1 VEIKSA
7 ADELKRNNKTELMKK
22 TIALLTGGTTGEWVI
37 SVKSAATIAQ
47 NLDPD
52 KFEVYKLMLTQ
63 QGWFYEPADSVK
75 IEVDRNDFSLTIQG
89 RKIKFDG
96 VFIAIHG
103 SPGEDGK
110 LQGYFDMLSLP
121 YTTCDALTSAITMNK
136 GYTKAIVQDIENLN
150 VARSAQIF
158 EGGAYALEDLK
169 QDLKL
174 PYFVKPNNG
183 GSSIGMSKVNLA
195 DDLDAAVERAFHEDS
210 QVLIEEFISGRE
222 FTVGVVKLDGQVTV
236 LPVTEVETAK
246 EFFDFEA
253 KYTPGVAT
261 ETTPAP
267 LRVETRERVEQ
278 IAKAVYSKLNCRG
291 VVRIDFILSG
301 DEGDFYFIEI
311 NTIPGQTATSFIPQQ
326 VAAMGMKLND
336 FYTKLVRE
344 TIG

>member
-1 VEIKSA
+1 
-7 ADELKRNNKTELMKK
+7 MKK

-37 SVKSAATIAQ
+37 SVKSAATIAH
-47 NLDPD
+47 NLDTD
-52 KFEVYKLMLTQ
+52 KFEVYKIMLTQ

-75 IEVDRNDFSLTIQG
+75 IEVDRNDFSLTIKG
-89 RKIKFDG
+89 RKITFDG

-110 LQGYFDMLSLP
+110 LQGYFDMLGLP

-136 GYTKAIVQDIENLN
+136 GYSKSIVQDIPELH
-150 VARSAQIF
+150 VAKSAQVFKNAKYSLPAIK
-158 EGGAYALEDLK
+158 EALR
-169 QDLKL
+169 L

-183 GSSIGMSKVNLA
+183 GSSIGMSKVKNQY
-195 DDLDAAVERAFHEDS
+195 DLQSAIDKAFKEDS
-210 QVLIEEFISGRE
+210 QILIEEFIEGRE
-222 FTVGVVKLDGQVTV
+222 FTVGVVKLDGKITV
-236 LPVTEVETAK
+236 LPATEVETAK

-267 LRVETRERVEQ
+267 MRPETRLRVEE
-278 IAKAVYSKLNCRG
+278 IATAIYLKLNCRG
-291 VVRIDFILSG
+291 VVRIDFILTG
-301 DEGDFYFIEI
+301 DEADFYFIEI

-326 VAAMGMKLND
+326 VAAAGIRLND
-336 FYTKLVRE
+336 FYTKLIKE

>member
-1 VEIKSA
+1 
-7 ADELKRNNKTELMKK
+7 MKK
-22 TIALLTGGTTGEWVI
+22 IIALLTGGTTGEWVV
-37 SVKSAATIAQ
+37 SVKSAATIGQ
-47 NLDPD
+47 NLDAD
-52 KFEVYKLMLTQ
+52 KFEVYKIMLTQ

-110 LQGYFDMLSLP
+110 LQGYFDMLGLP
-121 YTTCDALTSAITMNK
+121 YTTCDAMTSAITMNK
-136 GYTKAIVQDIENLN
+136 GYTKAIVQDIDQLN

-158 EGGAYALEDLK
+158 KSSPYDIAQLK
-169 QDLKL
+169 RDLKL

-183 GSSIGMSKVNLA
+183 GSSIGMSKVNHA
-195 DDLDAAVERAFHEDS
+195 DDLQAAIDKAFNEDS
-210 QVLIEEFISGRE
+210 QILIEEFISGRE
-222 FTVGVVKLDGQVTV
+222 FTVGVVKLDGKITV
-236 LPVTEVETAK
+236 LPATEVETAK

-261 ETTPAP
+261 ETTPAK
-267 LRVETRERVEQ
+267 LRPETRDRVAK
-278 IAKAVYSKLNCRG
+278 IAEAVYMKLNCKG

-301 DEGDFYFIEI
+301 DEADFYFIEI

>member
-1 VEIKSA
+1 
-7 ADELKRNNKTELMKK
+7 MKK
-22 TIALLTGGTTGEWVI
+22 TIALLTGGTTGEWVV

-47 NLDPD
+47 NLDTS
-52 KFEVYKLMLTQ
+52 KFDVYKIMLTH

-75 IEVDRNDFSLTIQG
+75 IEVDRNDFSLTIKG
-89 RKIKFDG
+89 RKIMFEG

-110 LQGYFDMLSLP
+110 LQGYFDMLNIP

-136 GYTKAIVQDIENLN
+136 GYTKAVVQNIDQLN
-150 VARSAQIF
+150 VAKSAQIF
-158 EGGAYALEDLK
+158 KNVPYDLIQLK
-169 QDLKL
+169 KDLKL

-183 GSSIGMSKVNLA
+183 GSSIGMSKVSHGN
-195 DDLDAAVERAFHEDS
+195 DLEAALEKAFHEDN
-210 QVLIEEFISGRE
+210 QILIEEFISGRE
-222 FTVGVVKLDGQVTV
+222 FTVGVVKLDGKIKV
-236 LPVTEVETAK
+236 LPITEVETAK

-261 ETTPAP
+261 ETTPAAVKP
-267 LRVETRERVEQ
+267 ATRDRVAK
-278 IAKAVYSKLNCRG
+278 IAEAVYVKLNCRG
-291 VVRIDFILSG
+291 VVRIDFILTE

-311 NTIPGQTATSFIPQQ
+311 NTIPGQTSTSFIPQQ

-336 FYTKLVRE
+336 FYTKLIKE

>member
-1 VEIKSA
+1 
-7 ADELKRNNKTELMKK
+7 MKK
-22 TIALLTGGTTGEWVI
+22 TIALLTGGTTGEWVV

-47 NLDPD
+47 NLDAN
-52 KFEVYKLMLTQ
+52 KFDVYKIMLTQ

-75 IEVDRNDFSLTIQG
+75 IEVDRNDFSITIKG
-89 RKIKFDG
+89 RKIMFEG

-103 SPGEDGK
+103 APGEDGK
-110 LQGYFDMLSLP
+110 LQGYFDMLNIP

-136 GYTKAIVQDIENLN
+136 GYTKAIVQGIDQLH
-150 VARSAQIF
+150 VAKSAQIF
-158 EGGAYALEDLK
+158 KNAPYDLTQLK
-169 QDLKL
+169 KDLKL

-183 GSSIGMSKVNLA
+183 GSSIGMSKVSHGN
-195 DDLDAAVERAFHEDS
+195 DLEKALEKAFHEDS
-210 QVLIEEFISGRE
+210 QILIEEFISGRE
-222 FTVGVVKLDGQVTV
+222 FTVGVVKLDGKIKV
-236 LPVTEVETAK
+236 LPITEVETAK

-267 LRVETRERVEQ
+267 VKPETRDRVAK
-278 IAKAVYSKLNCRG
+278 IAEAVYVKLNCRG
-291 VVRIDFILSG
+291 VVRIDFILTE

-336 FYTKLVRE
+336 FYTKLIKE

>member
-1 VEIKSA
+1 
-7 ADELKRNNKTELMKK
+7 MKK

-47 NLDPD
+47 NLDHD
-52 KFEVYKLMLTQ
+52 RYEVYKIMLTQ

-75 IEVDRNDFSLTIQG
+75 VEVDRNDFSITMKG
-89 RKIKFDG
+89 RKITFEG

-110 LQGYFDMLSLP
+110 LQGYFDMLQIP

-136 GYTKAIVQDIENLN
+136 GYTKAIVQDIPNLN
-150 VARSAQIF
+150 VARSFQLF
-158 EGGAYALEDLK
+158 DQGNYNLEHIKKNLT
-169 QDLKL
+169 L

-183 GSSIGMSKVNLA
+183 GSSIGMSKVTNQF
-195 DDLDAAVERAFHEDS
+195 DLKNAIDKAFKEDK

-222 FTVGVVKLDGQVTV
+222 FTVGVVKLDGKITV
-236 LPVTEVETAK
+236 LPITEVETSK

-261 ETTPAP
+261 ETTPAA
-267 LRVETRERVEQ
+267 LKEETRARVAN
-278 IAKAVYSKLNCRG
+278 IAAAVYQKMNCRG

-336 FYTKLVRE
+336 FYTKVIKE